1 MKEFLRDKAYINGE
15 WKTVKSTFP
24 VFNPYTGD
32 KIGDAA
38 DCSKQEAE
46 EAVKVAHE
54 TFTKRWKKTCGKER
68 AQILKKWGS
77 LMINKKQILAE
88 LVTMENGKPIGQSLA
103 EIQYSASFL
112 DWCAEEARRTYGATI
127 PSPNP
132 NKRMMSIMQPV
143 GVAAAITPWNF
154 PSAMITRKAC
164 AAIAAGCTVVLK
176 PAEDT
181 PFSALA
187 LAQLSMEAGLPPGV
201 FNVLPAS
208 RQRAQEIGEVL
219 CTHHDVAAFSFT
231 GSTATG
237 KKILQQSAS
246 TVKKVGLELGGLA
259 PFIVFESADVD
270 AAVKG
275 AMAIKFRVMGQS
287 CICANR
293 FYVHENVHD
302 EFVTKLTTAV
312 TSDVKAGNPMDPN
325 VTLGPLINEKGL
337 AKVEDHLQDAL
348 SKGAKVMV
356 GGKRSTLGGT
366 FFDPTLITNVTSD
379 MKCCQEETFGPLIPV
394 MKFNDVSEVVAM
406 ANNTRVGLGAYFYS
420 KDVVQCWRVAENLE
434 VGMVGVN
441 DCELSAAEIPFG
453 GVKESGLGRE
463 GSSRALEEYL
473 ETKYICWG
481 V

>member
-38 DCSKQEAE
+38 NCSKQEAE

-68 AQILKKWGS
+68 AEILKKWGS

-88 LVTMENGKPIGQSLA
+88 LVTVENGKPIGQSLA

-219 CTHHDVAAFSFT
+219 CAHHDVAAFSFT

-275 AMAIKFRVMGQS
+275 AMGIS
-287 CICANR
+287 L
-293 FYVHENVHD
+293 H
-302 EFVTKLTTAV
+302 
-312 TSDVKAGNPMDPN
+312 
-325 VTLGPLINEKGL
+325 
-337 AKVEDHLQDAL
+337 
-348 SKGAKVMV
+348 
-356 GGKRSTLGGT
+356 
-366 FFDPTLITNVTSD
+366 
-379 MKCCQEETFGPLIPV
+379 
-394 MKFNDVSEVVAM
+394 
-406 ANNTRVGLGAYFYS
+406 
-420 KDVVQCWRVAENLE
+420 
-434 VGMVGVN
+434 
-441 DCELSAAEIPFG
+441 
-453 GVKESGLGRE
+453 
-463 GSSRALEEYL
+463 GSILYL
-473 ETKYICWG
+473 RKSILCS
-481 V
+481 